1 MAPSSRLEEFRNF
14 LTLKIEKRKF
24 QTSKKNSIFKNL
36 LKFFFVKSKNTIQVV
51 EEPYTIREARLH
63 VRHVRDLIK
72 SLDASDA
79 MNGLNGASI
88 SYLNTIT
95 EGDIDPANEADFK
108 EPKHVAK
115 GAQPQFKPLFPDKN
129 PKDSTCIKVKRF

>member
-1 MAPSSRLEEFRNF
+1 MDHFAELRSIEGLQDQSVFR
-14 LTLKIEKRKF
+14 
-24 QTSKKNSIFKNL
+24 
-36 LKFFFVKSKNTIQVV
+36 VV

-88 SYLNTIT
+88 SYLNSIT
-95 EGDIDPANEADFK
+95 EGDIDPSNEADFK
-108 EPKHVAK
+108 GMVILSWYCQLYFNFA
-115 GAQPQFKPLFPDKN
+115 
-129 PKDSTCIKVKRF
+129 C